1 MRLFVAVDL
10 DEPARSAIVRQQ
22 ARLRALVPGASL
34 RWVRPEHL
42 HITLAFLGEVD
53 DARVGAIVAIFA
65 PAINQAP
72 FELRLGG
79 LGVFPPRG
87 APRTLWIESHDPQLN
102 DLRSEIAGRL
112 DRVGLRLDSRSFSSH
127 VTIARWKMSRSGDRS
142 SLLSIQLPKPLAY
155 VSVDH
160 ATLYQSRL
168 SSAGPI
174 YTERARVNVTG
185 T

>member
-10 DEPARSAIVRQQ
+10 DEPARSAVVRQQ

-53 DARVGAIVAIFA
+53 DARVGGIVTILG
-65 PAINQAP
+65 PAIHQAP

-87 APRTLWIESHDPQLN
+87 APRTLWIESNDPRLS
-102 DLRSEIAGRL
+102 DLQREIAGRL
-112 DRVGLRLDSRSFSSH
+112 ERGGLRLDARSFSSH
-127 VTIARWKMSRSGDRS
+127 LTIARWKRSRPGDRS
-142 SLLSIQLPKPLAY
+142 SFLSIQLPGPFAHMT
-155 VSVDH
+155 VDH
-160 ATLYQSRL
+160 ATLYESRL

>member
-10 DEPARSAIVRQQ
+10 DEPARSAVVRQQ

-42 HITLAFLGEVD
+42 HITLVFLGEVD
-53 DARVGAIVAIFA
+53 DARVGGIVATFG
-65 PAINQAP
+65 PAIRQAP

-87 APRTLWIESHDPQLN
+87 APRTLWIESNDPQLN

-112 DRVGLRLDSRSFSSH
+112 ERAGLRLDARSFSSH
-127 VTIARWKMSRSGDRS
+127 LTIARWKRSRSGDRS
-142 SLLSIQLPKPLAY
+142 SFLSIQLPEPLGH
-155 VSVDH
+155 VRVDH
-160 ATLYQSRL
+160 ATLYESRL
-168 SSAGPI
+168 SSGGPI

>member
-34 RWVRPEHL
+34 RWVRPEQL

-65 PAINQAP
+65 PAINQAR

>member
-10 DEPARSAIVRQQ
+10 DEPARSAVVREQ
-22 ARLRALVPGASL
+22 ARLRALVPTRSL

-53 DARVGAIVAIFA
+53 DARLGAIVGIFG
-65 PAINQAP
+65 PAIQQAP
-72 FELRLGG
+72 FALRLGG

-87 APRTLWIESHDPQLN
+87 APRTLWIGSNGPQLN
-102 DLRSEIAGRL
+102 DLRSEIARRIE
-112 DRVGLRLDSRSFSSH
+112 RVGLRLDTRSFSSH
-127 VTIARWKMSRSGDRS
+127 LTIGRWKSSTSGDRS
-142 SLLSIQLPKPLAY
+142 SFLSIQLPEPLAH
-155 VSVDH
+155 VKVDH

-174 YTERARVNVTG
+174 YTECARVNVTG